1 MVDRRKYRLKR
12 RPGRLSRRLRL
23 TVGMLCALVVLVV
36 SAAALA
42 ADGDGD
48 GTPVAERAAET
59 KEDHQADNPQLG
71 YLLLGSSM
79 LVGLALAG
87 GYYYMRRRRRRRA
100 YPSPGMSPLHN
111 SMRSGGRDVATRA
124 MWRSVE
130 ASSNK
135 SVMIS
140 DVASEELVSDKLSA
154 AGFLPQAHHHSKK
167 ASRDRAERLDQ
178 MACTGCG
185 RRYARRVEFCYF
197 DGLPLDRDTR
207 QKRSEAPSFK
217 ACDSCGWEGD
227 SDEEVCPNDGAELVE
242 VDPTETAP
250 IAPAI
255 PMTVCPKCRHHGA
268 PGQAFCPED
277 GEVLMPMVSVRLAK
291 SPPRGFGPRRKVCN
305 ECGGEFSG
313 HARFCSQ
320 DGSKLV
326 ALN

>member
-1 MVDRRKYRLKR
+1 M
-12 RPGRLSRRLRL
+12 SRRLRL
-23 TVGMLCALVVLVV
+23 TAGMLCALVVLVL

-48 GTPVAERAAET
+48 GDGAPVAERAAET
-59 KEDHQADNPQLG
+59 KDNHQSDNPQLG

-79 LVGLALAG
+79 ILGLALAG

-100 YPSPGMSPLHN
+100 YPSFGRSPSRN
-111 SMRSGGRDVATRA
+111 FVGSGGRDLATRA

-130 ASSNK
+130 VSSNK

-140 DVASEELVSDKLSA
+140 EGASEDLAPDKLISDRLGVV
-154 AGFLPQAHHHSKK
+154 GFVPQGYHQSQNTG
-167 ASRDRAERLDQ
+167 RDRAERLDQ

-227 SDEEVCPNDGAELVE
+227 SEASACPNDGAELVE